1 MEILGE
7 YFTQVFITIVPGLE
21 LEKRGYRKGNN
32 MLLHL
37 ILICVAFIS
46 FNPWCNQWKE
56 ICPDVFSFENKVIME
71 ELLKSAVF
79 RCIKSDA
86 KKYLICFCFD
96 INCSSVM
103 QVGTYKNTV
112 TLLIP
117 Q

>member
-56 ICPDVFSFENKVIME
+56 ICPDVFSFENNPWFYIIGFISFLMSIRGLCIYLQLPE
-71 ELLKSAVF
+71 EKIEI
-79 RCIKSDA
+79 IKD
-86 KKYLICFCFD
+86 KKM
-96 INCSSVM
+96 S
-103 QVGTYKNTV
+103 K
-112 TLLIP
+112 
-117 Q
+117 